1 MQLCQTKLNNKQ
13 NIQKMKSIILFASLL
28 FISVSAFSQSEKF
41 NQAMQQNISL
51 LDSSKT
57 KDDYQKLA
65 NKFEMIANKEQNQW
79 LPFYYAAYCNQM
91 MCYTGLKSDDIDVV
105 CDKAD
110 AQLSKADSLQPKNAE
125 IMVMKAR
132 VTGARI
138 MVNPMMRGAKFG
150 RKSGE
155 ILQQAMSI
163 DSLNPRAYL
172 TAGQVLFY
180 TPKMFGGGKEKAK
193 PILQKSADCYNKF
206 QPATPLHPN
215 WGKGFCG
222 YLLMQ
227 CEDKK

>member
-1 MQLCQTKLNNKQ
+1 
-13 NIQKMKSIILFASLL
+13 MKKIIFAVTLL
-28 FISVSAFSQSEKF
+28 FISITAFSQSEKYM
-41 NQAMQQNISL
+41 QVMQQNIAL
-51 LDSSKT
+51 LDSAKS

-65 NKFEMIANKEQNQW
+65 NKFEMIASKEQNQW
-79 LPFYYAAYCNQM
+79 LPFYYAAFCNQM
-91 MCYTGLKSDDIDVV
+91 MCYNGLKGDDIDVV

-110 AQLSKADSLQPKNAE
+110 VQLAKADSLQPKNAE
-125 IMVMKAR
+125 IMVLKAR
-132 VTGARI
+132 VTGARV
-138 MVNPMMRGAKFG
+138 MVSPMTRGAKFG

-155 ILQQAMSI
+155 ILQQAIAI

-172 TAGQVLFY
+172 TAGQALFY

-206 QPATPLHPN
+206 QPTTPLHPN